1 MMPTIRD
8 YGRGAMNKCEMLLRL
23 ALIAIGT
30 LKRAIL
36 ILMLLLLLLLLL
48 FRNVRRY
55 LVGRLSLCLGK
66 AFVMLFI
73 GRIVAR
79 GCSLRARYTRVR
91 SVALQLFLD
100 AAETRLLGRSFP
112 RYSRL
117 MGGAKMAQQDIVP
130 RELPPAL
137 VARIVLT
144 L

>member
-36 ILMLLLLLLLLL
+36 ILMLLLLLL